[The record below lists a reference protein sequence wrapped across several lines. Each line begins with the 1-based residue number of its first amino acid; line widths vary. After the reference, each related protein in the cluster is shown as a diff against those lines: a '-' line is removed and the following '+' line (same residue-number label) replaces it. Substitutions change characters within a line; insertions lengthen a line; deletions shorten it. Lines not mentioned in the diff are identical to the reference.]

1 MIIVLAYVDGA
12 FERLTKKIQSSERFK
27 NFRNFWVFV
36 LRYRAN
42 SKRWKRRKIQKTFF
56 LQQINYW
63 DAVFINNNLSSSFGI
78 TKNVKLVRYF
88 ISRKQLKL
96 CSKLV
101 ERYQFTLAILEF
113 RVLISFRML
122 TFLGNEI
129 KNFQKVEYGQKSFQQ
144 LKKYKVKWHNM

>member
-56 LQQINYW
+56 QQQINYW

-101 ERYQFTLAILEF
+101 ERYQFTLVILEF

>member
-56 LQQINYW
+56 QQQINYW
-63 DAVFINNNLSSSFGI
+63 DALFINNNLSSSFGI
-78 TKNVKLVRYF
+78 TKNVKLVRFF

-96 CSKLV
+96 CSKFV
-101 ERYQFTLAILEF
+101 EIYQFTLVILEF

>member
-56 LQQINYW
+56 QQQINYW

-101 ERYQFTLAILEF
+101 ERYQFTLVILEF

-129 KNFQKVEYGQKSFQQ
+129 KNFQKVENGQKSFQQ

>member
-56 LQQINYW
+56 QQQINYW